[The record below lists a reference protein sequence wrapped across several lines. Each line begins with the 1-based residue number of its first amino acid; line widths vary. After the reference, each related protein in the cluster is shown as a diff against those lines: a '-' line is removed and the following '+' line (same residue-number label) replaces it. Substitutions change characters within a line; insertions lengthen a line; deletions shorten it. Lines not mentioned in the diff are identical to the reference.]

1 MSRFGGLNATR
12 EKEQVDAS
20 SHLVE
25 ATVQTVPAGR
35 AKARQ
40 GKHGLVGYFSP
51 DLMRAMRMLA
61 AEEDK
66 TIQALLGEA
75 IDHLMRD
82 RGKHPFG
89 ER

>member
-1 MSRFGGLNATR
+1 MSGRFKGLSATR
-12 EKEQVDAS
+12 QKAAEQADRPQD
-20 SHLVE
+20 VE
-25 ATVQTVPAGR
+25 PAQATPGR

-40 GKHGLVGYFSP
+40 GKHGLMGYFSK
-51 DLMRAMRMLA
+51 DVLRAMRTLA

-75 IDHLMRD
+75 VDLLMHN

>member
-1 MSRFGGLNATR
+1 MSRFGGLNASR
-12 EKEQVDAS
+12 DKEKVAAPS
-20 SHLVE
+20 LPPE
-25 ATVQTVPAGR
+25 AEVQAVPPGR

>member
-1 MSRFGGLNATR
+1 MSRFGGLDASR
-12 EKEQVDAS
+12 EKERVDAS

-25 ATVQTVPAGR
+25 AKAQPVQAGR